1 MPTLPKTISLVLLA
15 LALLACTPT
24 NPNITDPPI
33 TDPPVIKPVVGVTSE
48 LIKDKLITPWAL
60 AFAADGSLY
69 FSSRDVAEVTLNRLD
84 LTSRALSSFK
94 ANGSVVRDE
103 GEGGTLGMALDP
115 QFASNQKVYVCYSY
129 WKDNTKTDLNRRN
142 RLSSFVLGANQTL
155 SSESILLDGMLGWS
169 NHNGCRVVIG
179 PDQKIYLTMGDAA
192 DLPPGP
198 SKAQDKAALAGKIF
212 RINLDGSIPSDNPF
226 FASSVGAAR
235 AVWSYGH
242 RNPQGLAFRPGTLEL
257 WSAEHGPNVND
268 ELNVIVK
275 GQNYGWPLCTGTA
288 SCPTLPD
295 YQAAVR
301 QYEPSG
307 NTTIAISDLTF
318 YNSSGVPEWKGK
330 LFFVTLKTGRLYQV
344 TLEGTAWKSEKI
356 LIDGKID
363 PSSASTIRLRDIAV
377 GPDGFLYI
385 STDEGNS
392 SRIFRVKPKY

>member
-1 MPTLPKTISLVLLA
+1 
-15 LALLACTPT
+15 
-24 NPNITDPPI
+24 
-33 TDPPVIKPVVGVTSE
+33 
-48 LIKDKLITPWAL
+48 
-60 AFAADGSLY
+60 
-69 FSSRDVAEVTLNRLD
+69 
-84 LTSRALSSFK
+84 
-94 ANGSVVRDE
+94 
-103 GEGGTLGMALDP
+103 
-115 QFASNQKVYVCYSY
+115 VYVCYSY
-129 WKDNTKTDLNRRN
+129 WKDNSKTDLNRRN
-142 RLSSFVLGANQTL
+142 RLSSFVVGSSPTL
-155 SSESILLDGMLGWS
+155 SSESILLDDMLGWS

-179 PDQKIYLTMGDAA
+179 PDQKIYLSMGDAA
-192 DLPPGP
+192 DFPPGP

-257 WSAEHGPNVND
+257 WSTEHGPNVND

-275 GQNYGWPLCTGTA
+275 SKNYGWPLCTGTA

-301 QYEPSG
+301 QYEPDGS
-307 NTTIAISDLTF
+307 NTIAISDLTF
-318 YNSSGVPEWKGK
+318 YTSEVVPEWKGM
-330 LFFVTLKTGRLYQV
+330 LFFVSLKTGRLYQV

-363 PSSASTIRLRDIAV
+363 PSSASTIRLRDLAV

-392 SRIFRVKPKY
+392 SRIFRVKPKR